1 MMEGNIT
8 NINQLPSRNSL
19 ISKTE
24 PKTPQSLPFSFNRN
38 AQKARISSVSG
49 IPSLSRPQG
58 SIFST
63 QSFHLPEN
71 ATLPA
76 SAMGRSSN
84 LFSHKSPYSDPPRQF
99 QVLSQTKLQPCES
112 KTPLFPKLEDQDY
125 KESSPAA
132 FKAHIS
138 PFEKPNALSSLSSNV
153 PLFPHAFNGL
163 SADPSR
169 RSVDE
174 THLSGKDLSP
184 EQGRFTPIILCYLTK
199 RVH

>member
-1 MMEGNIT
+1 MEGNIT

-38 AQKARISSVSG
+38 PQKARISSVSG

-58 SIFST
+58 FIFST

-99 QVLSQTKLQPCES
+99 PQTKLHSCES
-112 KTPLFPKLEDQDY
+112 ITPLFPKPEDQDY

-132 FKAHIS
+132 FKAHIG
-138 PFEKPNALSSLSSNV
+138 PFEKPNTLGSLSSNV
-153 PLFPHAFNGL
+153 PLFPQAFNGL
-163 SADPSR
+163 SSDPSR

-174 THLSGKDLSP
+174 AHLSGKDLSQ
-184 EQGRFTPIILCYLTK
+184 EQGRFVPIVLCCLTK

>member
-1 MMEGNIT
+1 MEGNTT
-8 NINQLPSRNSL
+8 NTNQLPFCNSL

-24 PKTPQSLPFSFNRN
+24 PKTLQSLPFSFNRN

-49 IPSLSRPQG
+49 IPSLSRPQS

-63 QSFHLPEN
+63 QSFHPPEN
-71 ATLPA
+71 ATLPP
-76 SAMGRSSN
+76 SAIGRSPN
-84 LFSHKSPYSDPPRQF
+84 LSSHKSPYSDPPRQF
-99 QVLSQTKLQPCES
+99 QVLSQTKLQPCGS
-112 KTPLFPKLEDQDY
+112 RTPLFPKLEDQDY
-125 KESSPAA
+125 RESSPSA

-163 SADPSR
+163 SSDPSR

-174 THLSGKDLSP
+174 THLSRKYLSQ
-184 EQGRFTPIILCYLTK
+184 EQGGFIPIVLCYLTK